1 MTTFVKTQF
10 FDKFGSIVLLKV
22 VAKLENNTQNRSVR
36 MKIQCSLGS
45 CACKWFTDTV
55 QNPSILKAL
64 GTRNLQVGMGILT
77 FLVIAF
83 FFKCYFSQIKWY
95 WVTHQF
101 DVQLNPAYTIL
112 AYTIQGVS
120 FIFYFGKR
128 SQNRYFSINFFARTI
143 ITFRS
148 KTATRFYK

>member
-95 WVTHQF
+95 WVTDQF
-101 DVQLNPAYTIL
+101 DMYSWIRHIRFWRIQYFTIYDTKPLVLPVFLSPNPKYIL
-112 AYTIQGVS
+112 LQHI
-120 FIFYFGKR
+120 R
-128 SQNRYFSINFFARTI
+128 
-143 ITFRS
+143 FR
-148 KTATRFYK
+148 